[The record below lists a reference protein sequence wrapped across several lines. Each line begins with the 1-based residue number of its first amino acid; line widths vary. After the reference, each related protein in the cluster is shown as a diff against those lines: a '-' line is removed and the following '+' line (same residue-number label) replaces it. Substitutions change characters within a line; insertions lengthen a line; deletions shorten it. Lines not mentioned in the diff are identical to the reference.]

1 MIKMNET
8 KTETKK
14 NKNPKNQ
21 LPAWD
26 VGIKPESLANALKV
40 GIIYPKFK
48 VYKNTVYEIYL
59 ISEPKYVESEK
70 GNFHTIDIEKDGM
83 KFSLNMNES
92 FKFQLKVLLERKKAD
107 IQDLVN
113 RGVPL
118 HISQDSNGFWS
129 IQLL

>member
-1 MIKMNET
+1 
-8 KTETKK
+8 
-14 NKNPKNQ
+14 
-21 LPAWD
+21 
-26 VGIKPESLANALKV
+26 
-40 GIIYPKFK
+40 
-48 VYKNTVYEIYL
+48 
-59 ISEPKYVESEK
+59 
-70 GNFHTIDIEKDGM
+70 
-83 KFSLNMNES
+83 MNES